1 MSADYGGENLRKFL
15 LAELVA
21 EGHLERRGTDYV
33 FAGNLQDYR
42 IGLTVTA
49 ITKTVRL
56 SED

>member
-1 MSADYGGENLRKFL
+1 MSDYGGDNLRKFL

-42 IGLTVTA
+42 IGMTVTA

>member
-1 MSADYGGENLRKFL
+1 MDYGGDNLRRFL

-42 IGLTVTA
+42 IGLTVTP

>member
-1 MSADYGGENLRKFL
+1 MSTDYGGDNLRKFL

-33 FAGNLQDYR
+33 FAGNLHDYR
-42 IGLTVTA
+42 IGLTVTP

-56 SED
+56 RED

>member
-1 MSADYGGENLRKFL
+1 MSDYGGDSLRKYL

-21 EGHLERRGTDYV
+21 EGHLERRGADYV
-33 FAGNLQDYR
+33 FPGNLQDYR
-42 IGLTVTA
+42 IGLTVTP